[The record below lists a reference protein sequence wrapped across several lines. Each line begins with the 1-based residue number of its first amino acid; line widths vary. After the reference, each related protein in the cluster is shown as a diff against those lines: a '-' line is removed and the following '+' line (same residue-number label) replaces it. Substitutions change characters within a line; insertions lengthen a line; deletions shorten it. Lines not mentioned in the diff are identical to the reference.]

1 MKYEIDYIYGI
12 PKFSKKASVANTK
25 EMLRRIGFDESTKK
39 IIHIAGTN
47 GKGSVCSYLSE
58 ILQLAGKKTGMFT
71 SPHLVRMNE
80 RIVINGKE
88 VSDKLFE
95 ESFDRIKKISE
106 EMVRDGYIHP
116 SFFEFLFGMGM
127 DIFMRENVEYIV
139 LETGLGGRLDATN
152 AIEHPV
158 LTVITSIGL
167 DHTDI
172 LGNTYAEIATE
183 KAGIIKENVPV
194 VFENKIEEVTDVIRK
209 TADKMNAKIIEFNP
223 EDIRNI
229 KVNDKN
235 IDFCLY
241 NKYYDNVCF
250 SVKSRG
256 VYQTENGALA
266 AIAAGAGLGIAE
278 NIIKKGLESASWTG
292 RMQQLGNGMIIDGAH
307 NDDGITRFIESVRA
321 SKDKRRILIFS
332 SVKDK
337 HYEGMIEKL
346 CRSGLFNCI
355 VTGMLDDPRGT
366 EQSVFE
372 TVFSRYPEQK
382 SIHCK
387 TVSDAYNE
395 AVKIS
400 GNEARLYV
408 AGSLYLVGEILDITK
423 EFQHD

>member
-1 MKYEIDYIYGI
+1 MKYEMDYIYGI

-47 GKGSVCSYLSE
+47 GKGSVCAYLSE

-95 ESFDRIKKISE
+95 ESFARIKKISE

-172 LGNTYAEIATE
+172 LGNTYAEIASE

-194 VFENKIEEVTDVIRK
+194 VFESKIKEVTDVIRK
-209 TADKMNAKIIEFNP
+209 TADKMNSEIIEFSP

-256 VYQTENGALA
+256 VYQSENGALA
-266 AIAAGAGLGIAE
+266 AIAAGVGLGIDE
-278 NIIKKGLESASWTG
+278 DVIKKGLESANWTG

-307 NDDGITRFIESVRA
+307 NDDGIMRFIESVRA

-332 SVKDK
+332 AVKDK

-346 CRSGLFNCI
+346 CDSSLFDCI
-355 VTGMLDDPRGT
+355 ITGVLDDPRGA
-366 EQSVFE
+366 ERSVFE

-387 TVSDAYNE
+387 TVADAYDE
-395 AVKIS
+395 AVKIA
-400 GNEARLYV
+400 GNEACLYA